1 MQDIEYTEE
10 QIMIR
15 DMARDF
21 ARGEIAPHAQA
32 WEKAGWI
39 DDALVAKMG
48 ELGLL
53 GMVVPEEWGG
63 TYVDYV
69 AYALAVEEISAGDG
83 ATGALMSIHNSV
95 GCGPIL
101 NYGTTEQKQTWLA
114 ELASGQAIGCF
125 CLTEPQ
131 AGSEAH
137 NLRTR
142 AELRDGQWV
151 INGAKQFVSNGK
163 RAKLAIVFAV
173 TDPELGK
180 RGISAFLVPTDTP
193 GFVVDRTEHKMGI
206 RASDTC
212 AVTLNQCSVPEA
224 NLLGERGKGLAIAL
238 SNLEG
243 GRIGIAAQA
252 LGIARAAFEAAL
264 AYARDRVQFDKAI
277 IEHQSVANL
286 LADMQTRL
294 NAARLLILHA
304 ARLRSAGK
312 PCLSEASQ
320 AKLFA
325 SEMAEKVCSS
335 AMQIHGGYG
344 YLEDYP
350 VERYYRDA
358 RITQIYEGTSE
369 IQRMVI
375 AWELA
380 YPLPQWICSVC
391 EGGLFVLEF
400 RCALGREC
408 RHAFLLILRRKRR
421 MEYPTLKAH
430 AFREAHFKRPVH
442 AFLDHHADRHRLA
455 GNQRGN
461 FQRFFEQLIGRYDTR
476 HDPATLGFHRIDKTP
491 GQAHFHGFGLAHGA
505 GQALGAAHAW

>member
-1 MQDIEYTEE
+1 MHDLELSEDQR
-10 QIMIR
+10 MIR

-21 ARGEIAPHAQA
+21 ARREIAPHAQA

-39 DDALVAKMG
+39 DDALVAQMG

-63 TYVDYV
+63 SYIDYV

-95 GCGPIL
+95 GCGPVL
-101 NYGTTEQKQTWLA
+101 NYGSQSQKDEWLA
-114 ELASGQAIGCF
+114 ELASGRAIGCF
-125 CLTEPQ
+125 ALTEPQ

-142 AELRDGQWV
+142 AELVGGQWV
-151 INGAKQFVSNGK
+151 LNGSKQFCSNAK

-180 RGISAFLVPTDTP
+180 KGLSAFLVPTDTP
-193 GFVVDRTEHKMGI
+193 GFAVERSEHKMGI

-212 AVTLNQCSVPEA
+212 AVSLSDCRIPEA

-243 GRIGIAAQA
+243 GRIGIGAQA

-264 AYARDRVQFDKAI
+264 LYARERVQFGKPIA
-277 IEHQSVANL
+277 EHQSIANM
-286 LADMQTRL
+286 LADMQTQL

-304 ARLRSAGK
+304 AKLKSAGL

-325 SEMAEKVCSS
+325 SEMAEKVCSQ
-335 AMQIHGGYG
+335 AVQIHGGYG

-358 RITQIYEGTSE
+358 RITQIYEGSSE
-369 IQRMVI
+369 IQRLLI
-375 AWELA
+375 ARELA
-380 YPLPQWICSVC
+380 NY
-391 EGGLFVLEF
+391 
-400 RCALGREC
+400 AL
-408 RHAFLLILRRKRR
+408 
-421 MEYPTLKAH
+421 
-430 AFREAHFKRPVH
+430 
-442 AFLDHHADRHRLA
+442 
-455 GNQRGN
+455 
-461 FQRFFEQLIGRYDTR
+461 
-476 HDPATLGFHRIDKTP
+476 
-491 GQAHFHGFGLAHGA
+491 
-505 GQALGAAHAW
+505 